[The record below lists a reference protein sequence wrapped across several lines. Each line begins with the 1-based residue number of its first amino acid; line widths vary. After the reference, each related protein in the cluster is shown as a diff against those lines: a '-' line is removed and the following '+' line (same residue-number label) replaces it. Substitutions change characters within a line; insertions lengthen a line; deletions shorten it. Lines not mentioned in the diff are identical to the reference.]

1 MPTQKEKFELEYII
15 NTSPSILFARL
26 SSPSGLSEWFADDV
40 NLKGKVYT
48 FVWEGSEQQAE
59 QVLRKENKMVR
70 YHWLDDDDDKTY
82 FEFRINVDDLTGETA
97 LVIIDFAEE
106 DEKEDTIELWN
117 QQIDELKHGLGSV

>member
-40 NLKGKVYT
+40 NLKDKVFT

-70 YHWLDDDDDKTY
+70 YHWLDDEDDKSY

-97 LVIIDFAEE
+97 LMVIDFAEADEIE
-106 DEKEDTIELWN
+106 DSKELWN

>member
-15 NTSPSILFARL
+15 KTSPSILFARL

-40 NLKGKVYT
+40 NLKGKIYT

-70 YHWLDDDDDKTY
+70 YHWLDDEDDKAY

-97 LVIIDFAEE
+97 LVIIDFAEA
-106 DEKEDTIELWN
+106 DEKEDAMELWN
-117 QQIDELKHGLGSV
+117 QQVDELKHGLGSV